1 MNNLR
6 SIYLKEWRVWYNAFN
21 KARELDVYIHPDWL
35 DFEVWLDE
43 LGPRKNSTDQFCRDD
58 WTKGWTPDNAGWRS
72 MPFGRKRDYSLTA
85 SRMQTI
91 LSSIEPNRHRG

>member
-6 SIYLKEWRVWYNAFN
+6 GIYLKEWRVWYNAFN
-21 KARELDVYIHPDWL
+21 KARELEVYIHPEWL
-35 DFEVWLDE
+35 DFRVWLDE
-43 LGPRKNSTDQFCRDD
+43 IGPRQCESDQFCRDD

-72 MPFGRKRDYSLTA
+72 MPFGRKRDYSYTE

-91 LSSIEPNRHRG
+91 LSSIEPNRRRG